1 MAKDTRAA
9 LPGSDD
15 QGLQKVP
22 TEVSPARLLCFTF
35 VPVVKQLPLKT
46 QVNPRGDRGDPSS
59 RPSKAVDPD
68 VPRYPDINPNQ
79 AAGQKMTE
87 DGFFKAEVVYIGDS
101 DEGEAGGLWAR
112 QNVDD
117 LSIQEETQA
126 QFKIPADHIT
136 QSSPTTPP
144 ISLRTK
150 TCFINMS
157 PVPRPPALDIF
168 SGSQSS
174 AALSCRRVSPCGEVS
189 SPSLSNRVC
198 GEGERATPVLSPE
211 VPSSE
216 EGSPS
221 LASSKESVLSKDWG
235 RPESCS
241 STLQQFTS
249 ERSLVSPCPSVGS
262 GVFSPTLLKVS
273 RHSLASGS
281 SLAQA
286 IPSCF
291 TSSDSL
297 APSPRPLS
305 PSTGRPRRRPPPT
318 RLSLLTAILRKGR
331 LPLLSP
337 SLQRPYSP
345 CWPISPASLS
355 SCKACSAASSLSSI
369 ASTLQGSSRPQ
380 SPSSAERPTKPP
392 LTALEAFRPSC
403 PPSHHTES
411 TCPPHIQ
418 STAPFAKLHQNKPV
432 TAINHRVT
440 SARSPPS
447 SLDRTDPVKTTF
459 SGLHNLPPPV
469 PGPVRLPS
477 FPRLSSPSPKSTSS
491 GDRPRS
497 FPLLT
502 VTPAKEDKEAGPS
515 IPVQNVSKES
525 PPKEPSQSFRP
536 TPPPRSSS
544 LSPPLCLSTFTPRWS
559 SPRPSSPSSVSDC
572 LTPPAFSSSSPA
584 LWTRAPSPSLSL
596 SSTASLSSEHRPS
609 GRTVDREG
617 KKRKPYKIKS
627 SYKALAA
634 IPTNTLLLEQQA
646 IDESV
651 ENEELSQDNTDK
663 KDILETHS
671 EMCSPSQ
678 FRQQSEELYAAID
691 EVLENPMPMRRSQS
705 APIALMKCV
714 DPEVSKQFRYF
725 PKSAGR
731 ETKYTKPGVIRPATV
746 IPKLQIEE
754 DAEEF
759 HPNPFRQ
766 YLEEILE
773 KKVKHEHQVPSLPIH
788 EKEALHSQEVSS
800 RQSEQPVKVSSSRG
814 SPASRL
820 PSQETLNQG
829 GATAGP
835 KITITKTDEGDAHST
850 KDEPL
855 KHPHTLFH
863 STQLEAELQETHI

>member
-59 RPSKAVDPD
+59 RPSK
-68 VPRYPDINPNQ
+68 

-691 EVLENPMPMRRSQS
+691 EVLENPMPM
-705 APIALMKCV
+705 
-714 DPEVSKQFRYF
+714 
-725 PKSAGR
+725 
-731 ETKYTKPGVIRPATV
+731 TKPGVIRPATV